1 MTNKKLVLGIAAG
14 AAVLATAAVLIAK
27 RRNNNI
33 YRAHVDEAKENFKHK
48 LHELKRKA
56 EKEYKSAAGDAGE
69 LVNAAKERA
78 QEWAGKAAK
87 A

>member
-56 EKEYKSAAGDAGE
+56 EKEYKSDAGE